1 MSLEEAV
8 AQLEKQFGT
17 GTVMRLGD
25 DAAPMEAIPTGSLAL
40 DRALGVGGL
49 PRGRIVEIFGPES
62 SGKSTL
68 ALHAVANAQKVGAAA
83 YVDTEHSL
91 DPKYARALGVDVDN
105 LLMAQPDHAEQ
116 ALEVAHALIKSGE
129 LSIIVID
136 SVAAM
141 VPRAELEGDFGDAN
155 VGLHARI
162 MSQAMRKLT
171 GVIEKTNT
179 LALFI
184 NQIRHKI
191 GIVYG
196 SPEVTTGGG
205 ALKFY
210 SSVRMDVR
218 RIETEKQGD
227 EATGSRTRVKIVKNK
242 VAPPFRIAEFSILYG
257 EGISRERELL
267 DVGVEYEVVQKS
279 GNWFSFDGKKLGQ
292 GKENARQ
299 ALSEDQETAS
309 LIEAKIREAM
319 E

>member
-25 DAAPMEAIPTGSLAL
+25 DAAPMEVIPTGSLAL